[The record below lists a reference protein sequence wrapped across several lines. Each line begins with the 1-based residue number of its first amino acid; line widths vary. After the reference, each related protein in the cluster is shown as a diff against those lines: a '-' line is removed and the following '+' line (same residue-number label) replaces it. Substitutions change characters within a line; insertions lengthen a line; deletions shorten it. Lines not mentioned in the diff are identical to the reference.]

1 MIASL
6 ITSRGVSVRSYVTGV
21 DHTVAKSDEE
31 LLAGA
36 VAAALNK
43 AEEEKLAS
51 VSGRFLPRMEL
62 TVVHPYQ
69 GKTDSTT
76 PIDGVAFVP

>member
-1 MIASL
+1 VLCNVSRSIKRHDMIVSL

-51 VSGRFLPRMEL
+51 VPK
-62 TVVHPYQ
+62 P
-69 GKTDSTT
+69 
-76 PIDGVAFVP
+76 

>member
-1 MIASL
+1 MIVSL

-51 VSGRFLPRMEL
+51 VPK
-62 TVVHPYQ
+62 P
-69 GKTDSTT
+69 
-76 PIDGVAFVP
+76 